1 MQTKHFLL
9 AISFL
14 ATLSQKAQTL
24 YSERFNGLSLTTGT
38 NVTNGLNFG
47 YTNLPTGMVSINNGN
62 FKADTL
68 SANYP
73 YKAPLQSQKA
83 WLAYKP
89 TPNANINDTFAVS
102 TSWLLP
108 TGTAQAWMVTPLINN
123 IASNSVLTW
132 EAMAPDASNADG
144 YEVYI
149 STSTNSVVTVADF
162 SIKLLTITAENNTW
176 TSRGLSLAAYA
187 GQNVRIAF
195 KNNST
200 DKYQLWMDDIAVTN
214 ITNQYDVVGISSQTY
229 KYALTNTTHS
239 IAATFQN
246 NGYAPITNLTLNYKV
261 GTNATISEIQ
271 NFTSPIQYSDKKQLI
286 VSNPFISSVS
296 AYNDLKIWVSNI
308 NGQADQLPANDTV
321 VSFITFQS
329 FAPAKKVLIEEIT
342 QTQCGFGPDGQEKLK
357 AVATNT
363 NVVVA
368 SVHFL
373 DNYDTFSNVGLAAYT
388 GNINPIEN
396 PIGLIDRNYFNDA
409 TAFSVDRLNWN
420 TYVTQRQNMVV
431 PATVS
436 ITNVSYNSST
446 REVTATVASNFAGNI
461 KGDYRLN
468 LYVKENNVHGP
479 TGNMS
484 WYQLSYLYNVPTS
497 AFYQVGALAPGA
509 PTNPVSYMLN
519 ENEYKQQYLIN
530 DMLGSVDGL
539 AGIIPTNGITAGQT
553 YSTSFTYTLPTASS
567 DGEFQYN
574 DFNTYLVATV
584 SEYNADIKQRNILNV
599 TEVKLTADPE
609 SVVGVKEQAKLNFDI
624 NLYPNP
630 ATEAVI
636 LSYTL
641 KETQAVTVSV
651 YNTLG
656 ELMLFENTTAH
667 AGKTNQV
674 MNVSNLLSGNYSVVA
689 RFKNETL
696 TQKLTI
702 IK

>member
-24 YSERFNGLSLTTGT
+24 YSERFNSLSLITGT
-38 NVTNGLNFG
+38 NITNGANFG
-47 YTNLPTGMVSINNGN
+47 YTNLPTGMISINNGN

-73 YKAPLQSQKA
+73 YKAPLQSQQA

-89 TPNANINDTFAVS
+89 TPNANTNDTFAVS

-108 TGTAQAWMVTPLINN
+108 TGTAQAWMITPLINN

-149 STSTNSVVTVADF
+149 STSTNSVVTIADF

-176 TSRGLSLAAYA
+176 TGRGVSLAAYA

-200 DKYQLWMDDIAVTN
+200 DKYQLWIDDIIVSN
-214 ITNQYDVVGISSQTY
+214 ISNQYDVAGISNQTY

-246 NGYAPITNLTLNYKV
+246 NGYAPITSLTLNYKA
-261 GTNATISEIQ
+261 GTNATISEVQ
-271 NFTSPIQYSDKKQLI
+271 NFTSPIQYSDKKQLV

-296 AYNDLKIWVSNI
+296 AYNDLKIWVSSI
-308 NGQADQLPANDTV
+308 NGQVDQVPSNDTV
-321 VSFITFQS
+321 VSFITVQPS
-329 FAPAKKVLIEEIT
+329 APAKKVLIEEVT
-342 QTQCGFGPDGQEKLK
+342 STNCGFCPDGQEKLK
-357 AVATNT
+357 TIASNT

-373 DNYDTFSNVGLAAYT
+373 DNYDTFSNVGLVAYT
-388 GNINPIEN
+388 GNVSPQEN
-396 PIGLIDRNYFNDA
+396 PVGLIDRYYFTDVNS
-409 TAFSVDRLNWN
+409 FSVDRLNWN
-420 TYVTQRQNMVV
+420 SSILKRQNMIV

-479 TGNMS
+479 TGNVS

-497 AFYQVGALAPGA
+497 AYYQIGAVANSS
-509 PTNPVSYMLN
+509 TNPVSYVLN
-519 ENEYKQQYLIN
+519 DTEYQQQYLIN

-539 AGIIPTNGITAGQT
+539 AGIIPSNGLTAGQT
-553 YSTSFTYTLPTASS
+553 YSTSFTYTLPTATA
-567 DGEFQYN
+567 GEFRYN

-599 TEVKLTADPE
+599 TEKKLTTSPE
-609 SVVGVKEQAKLNFDI
+609 SIVGIKEQAKSNFNI

-630 ATEAVI
+630 ATDAVV
-636 LSYTL
+636 LSYTV
-641 KETQAVTVSV
+641 KETQPVTISV

-656 ELMLFENTTAH
+656 ELVLLENTIANS
-667 AGKTNQV
+667 GVTNQV
-674 MNVSNLLSGNYSVVA
+674 MNVSSLLSGNYSVVV
-689 RFKNETL
+689 RFKNESV